1 MKKVFLTVIL
11 LASIIIASAKEYN
24 TSIWNRTLTTV
35 SKAEELSGVHTL
47 VDKDGSV
54 YVTGTYDKDL
64 SFAGN
69 TLKNDGL
76 TSAYMAK
83 YDRNGN
89 EKWLVGFNGTSLIT
103 AITTDADG
111 NVYIA
116 GTFFDDAT
124 FKGTNGS
131 NVFSLESEDSY
142 AAFFVSLDANG
153 QVLAKRAIYSEAN
166 GDALSSGMYFPEEGD
181 VYLRPTNLMV
191 SGDKVYVSVNFTGD
205 VPAFGWKGSYIDVFG
220 FMYMDNKSAGVFSL
234 DKSFEGETGIAV
246 VQKKDNFSDQ
256 QFYPEALNFTV
267 NNGSVYVGFFGFGNL
282 TLTAGSLSSNFSFP
296 ISDDETGNK
305 AHSFVL
311 AIIGS
316 SGMTAKTYDAA
327 MHDKDAKPYN
337 ITSMDVNGGNLII
350 AGTFYGKLPFD
361 NNMEVGE
368 GRASDV
374 FVASVKIANGEVN
387 SAWISGADN
396 IARVSAYDVAG
407 SLAMATNGT
416 FYVID
421 GEKGLKIS
429 EMTVA
434 YADFSNYG
442 EYQATISIN
451 GTKTII
457 NYWDRENPNGEI
469 TPEKDII
476 ISADNKSIIYGD
488 DIPNLT
494 YSVDGTIK
502 GGNPEL
508 YCEAT
513 SKSPVGTYPII
524 VKRGNVTNDNGTYI
538 SGTLTITKAP
548 LTISAGNYT
557 KRQGEE
563 NPTFKASYEGFKNG
577 ETENVLSVKPQF
589 STVVRTST
597 APGDYIVNVWGAEAQ
612 NYTINYVT
620 GKLTVIPEGTI
631 IITADDK
638 TITYGDAIPQLTYKV
653 SGATLNGTPE
663 ITCEAT
669 SESPVG
675 TYPIIIKRGSVT
687 NYNDTY
693 VSGTLTIVKAP
704 LTISA
709 GNYSKRQGEV
719 NPTFKATYKGF
730 KNGETESVLTIK
742 PKISTTVNMSTVPG
756 KYDVLVSGAEA
767 QNYDISYVQGTLTV
781 TSVAAVIVTADDKTI
796 TYGENIPDLT
806 YSVNGAALNG
816 TPEIYCE
823 ATSTSPVGTYPIVVK
838 RGSVT
843 NPNDTYINGT
853 LTIEK
858 ASQTLTWEQDFS
870 DISQYDQVEL
880 LAVASS
886 GLEVTYAIEGDPI
899 CEIVKIGDKQYID
912 CKSDGM
918 TIIVAMQEG
927 SNNYW
932 ATTKMYKPVLIKS
945 ATGINALEKGV
956 DGDVRIFDAS
966 GHRLR
971 KLQKGVNILRLSDGT
986 TRKVFLK

>member
-116 GTFFDDAT
+116 GTFFDDAS

-205 VPAFGWKGSYIDVFG
+205 VPAFGWKGSYLDIFG
-220 FMYMDNKSAGVFSL
+220 FMYMDNKSAGVFSM
-234 DKSFEGETGIAV
+234 DKSFKYETGIAV

-267 NNGSVYVGFFGFGNL
+267 NDGKVYIGFFGFGNL
-282 TLTAGSLSSNFSFP
+282 TISSGGANLNCD
-296 ISDDETGNK
+296 IAMADDESGNK
-305 AHSFVL
+305 THPFFLVSVDGKNVSPNVFE
-311 AIIGS
+311 
-316 SGMTAKTYDAA
+316 TT

-337 ITSMDVNGGNLII
+337 ITSMNVLGKNLIV
-350 AGTFYGKLPFD
+350 AGTFYGTLPFD
-361 NNMEVGE
+361 NNKAVAE
-368 GRASDV
+368 GQGSDV
-374 FVASVKIANGEVN
+374 FVASVNLEAGKTNW
-387 SAWISGADN
+387 AWTSGKDN
-396 IARVSAYDVAG
+396 IAQTSAIDG
-407 SLAMATNGT
+407 SYLLMATDDT

-421 GEKGLKIS
+421 GEKGVKLS
-429 EMTVA
+429 EMNVA

-457 NYWDRENPNGEI
+457 NYWDRENPTGEN

-476 ISADNKSIIYGD
+476 ISADNKSIVYGD

-524 VKRGNVTNDNGTYI
+524 VKRGSVTNDNGTYI

-557 KRQGEE
+557 KRQGDE

-730 KNGETESVLTIK
+730 KNGETESVLTVN
-742 PKISTTVNMSTVPG
+742 PKISTTVNMSTAPG

-945 ATGINALEKGV
+945 ATGINALGKGV

-971 KLQKGVNILRLSDGT
+971 KLQKGVNILKLSDGT